1 MAGIPSEAARSIRAS
16 GCDAPSRKLKA
27 LAACSSTYCSV
38 IERHHLPPVVD
49 EITHEAAAEHEA
61 VGIAGDEV
69 PLLLSPER
77 GGPPAAVALP
87 RTIGLFNG
95 VAVPAKPEGCRPSMM
110 QCDRDSF
117 R

>member
-1 MAGIPSEAARSIRAS
+1 MAGISSEAARSMRAS

-38 IERHHLPPVVD
+38 IERHHLPPVID
-49 EITHEAAAEHEA
+49 EIVHEAAAEHGA
-61 VGIAGDEV
+61 ARIAGDEV

-87 RTIGLFNG
+87 RAVGLLDG
-95 VAVPAKPEGCRPSMM
+95 VALPAVIGTLKILRFGA
-110 QCDRDSF
+110 
-117 R
+117 